1 MSEAQAAPPLQWRLQ
16 AGSPLC
22 FRQLDDQFLVFNAAS
37 GDTHLLS
44 ASGHELLQFLNEQDA
59 RPWSAQALAQALLGE
74 SEQDEDLCLSL
85 ERSLHYFE
93 QLGLL
98 EPVLR

>member
-44 ASGHELLQFLNEQDA
+44 ASGHEMLQFMNEQGA
-59 RPWSAQALAQALLGE
+59 RPWSAPSLAEAMLGE
-74 SEQDEDLCLSL
+74 ADEDLLVSL
-85 ERSLHYFE
+85 ERSLNHFE
-93 QLGLL
+93 QLGLISR
-98 EPVLR
+98 VLP

>member
-1 MSEAQAAPPLQWRLQ
+1 MTEALAAQPLQWRLQ

-44 ASGHELLQFLNEQDA
+44 ASGHELLQFLSEQEA
-59 RPWSAQALAQALLGE
+59 RAWSAPALAQALLGE
-74 SEQDEDLCLSL
+74 SEDADFCLSL
-85 ERSLHYFE
+85 EHSLRYFE

-98 EPVLR
+98 VPVLP